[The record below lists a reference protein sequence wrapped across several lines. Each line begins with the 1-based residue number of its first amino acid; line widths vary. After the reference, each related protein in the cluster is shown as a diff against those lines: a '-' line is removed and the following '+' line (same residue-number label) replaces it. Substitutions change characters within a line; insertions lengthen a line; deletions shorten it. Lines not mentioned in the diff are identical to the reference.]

1 MSCLKKVFHYKWP
14 GLAWDWNWMAWVTYL
29 GKLHWFDTL
38 RSVCTAV
45 YALCFPK
52 FDDISQIMSS
62 GSYWPGLKNDTL
74 KWRETWPMK
83 SARSSFFL
91 DTAQLQVSSAVRA
104 PCLPVCSGSESGTF
118 WCLGSLN
125 RTAGVTTSQTMMS
138 TVTETGTQMNDC
150 TANKSQISLRTFL
163 VCLNGQIKGYWDY
176 IRWGY
181 NKNYWHQCQ
190 LSAIS

>member
-1 MSCLKKVFHYKWP
+1 MWTWVI
-14 GLAWDWNWMAWVTYL
+14 VTYTRVSSI
-29 GKLHWFDTL
+29 HCFDDSQLDRKNKVNDLFLNWRT
-38 RSVCTAV
+38 S
-45 YALCFPK
+45 LCSFYVLSSK

-190 LSAIS
+190 LSAIN

>member
-1 MSCLKKVFHYKWP
+1 MTWTCLRLELNGLSHISGETPLIWHIKICLHSCICPLFSQVWWHIPDNVIRVILTWAQKWHIEMT
-14 GLAWDWNWMAWVTYL
+14 GDMTNEEC
-29 GKLHWFDTL
+29 K
-38 RSVCTAV
+38 
-45 YALCFPK
+45 
-52 FDDISQIMSS
+52 IQ
-62 GSYWPGLKNDTL
+62 
-74 KWRETWPMK
+74 
-83 SARSSFFL
+83 FFL

>member
-1 MSCLKKVFHYKWP
+1 MTWTCLRLELNGLSHISGETPLIWHIKICLHSCICPLSLW
-14 GLAWDWNWMAWVTYL
+14 
-29 GKLHWFDTL
+29 
-38 RSVCTAV
+38 S
-45 YALCFPK
+45 FPK

-62 GSYWPGLKNDTL
+62 GSHWPGLKNDTL

-190 LSAIS
+190 LSAIN